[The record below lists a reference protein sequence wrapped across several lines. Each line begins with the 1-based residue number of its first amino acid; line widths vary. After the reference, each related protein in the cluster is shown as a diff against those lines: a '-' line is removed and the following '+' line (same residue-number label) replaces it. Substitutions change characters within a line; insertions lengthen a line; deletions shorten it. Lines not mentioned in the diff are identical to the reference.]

1 MLRINTTRQEL
12 LLSLPPKFS
21 YIGCV
26 LVNQTCLIQIILQSS
41 HILETPKNKNVCKMA
56 TLTAVSNRNP
66 ISRQAAAVL
75 QEAQIML
82 QAIPWK
88 SSIKDHYINHCF
100 LKISAALTSSVKRS
114 HTWLY
119 QVGGYNPLFNRNSLH
134 VVLDPSVCHSVR
146 L

>member
-41 HILETPKNKNVCKMA
+41 RVLETPKKKKVYKMA
-56 TLTAVSNRNP
+56 TLAAVSNRNS
-66 ISRQAAAVL
+66 ISRQAAAVF

-82 QAIPWK
+82 QTIPWK
-88 SSIKDHYINHCF
+88 SPIKDHYINHRF
-100 LKISAALTSSVKRS
+100 LKISDALTSSVKRS

-119 QVGGYNPLFNRNSLH
+119 QVGGYNPLFNCNSLH